1 MVVFGLSSSREV
13 VDPCDGME
21 NLRIGIEMAA
31 VTRGRDMPFFDVS
44 EGVFDKDPA
53 FCRMGKN
60 SAANEFGIVGL
71 VGSR

>member
-13 VDPCDGME
+13 VNSCNGLE

-31 VTRGRDMPFFDVS
+31 VTRGQDMSFFEVG
-44 EGVFDKDPA
+44 EGVFNKDPA

-60 SAANEFGIVGL
+60 SAVSEFGIAGL
-71 VGSR
+71 FGSR